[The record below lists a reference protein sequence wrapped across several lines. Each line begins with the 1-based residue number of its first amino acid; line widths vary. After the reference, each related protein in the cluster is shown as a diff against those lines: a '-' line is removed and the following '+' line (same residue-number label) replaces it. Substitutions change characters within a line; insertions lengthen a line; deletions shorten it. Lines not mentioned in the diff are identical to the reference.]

1 MPPSRQS
8 ARPGILPR
16 CRSAPFDPVRDESRI
31 EPMAR
36 TALVLGAGDAVGVA
50 WQAGVLAGLADVGFD
65 LGADRV
71 IGTSCGALL
80 AARLTSGVP
89 AQHLA
94 ETIGGE
100 LVGSPPVPWTARL
113 RMASVPWHPSHLRA
127 VQAIGLSSMRR
138 WSRAWQ
144 SQWVGWVAPELAGK
158 PWPDTLVIVAS
169 NAVTGRPMYFTG
181 DQPVDLA
188 TAVAA
193 SWAVPGVQ
201 PAVRVEAE
209 WSIDGRLRTPLNLDI
224 AAGFDSI
231 VAVSP
236 RAGLGDLRRCE
247 AWQARGLRG
256 EGCTV
261 RRVQPD
267 VSSRLAMRAQA
278 GLGQGVS
285 MIVASGRRQGR
296 TFGEQLA
303 GHWPG

>member
-1 MPPSRQS
+1 
-8 ARPGILPR
+8 
-16 CRSAPFDPVRDESRI
+16 
-31 EPMAR
+31 MAR

-50 WQAGVLAGLADVGFD
+50 WQAGVLAGLADSGFD
-65 LGADRV
+65 VRADRV
-71 IGTSCGALL
+71 IGTSSGALL
-80 AARLTSGVP
+80 AARLTTGMP

-100 LVGSPPVPWTARL
+100 LIGLPPIPWTARL
-113 RMASVPWHPSHLRA
+113 RMASVAWHPSHRRA
-127 VQAIGLSSMRR
+127 VQAIGLSAMRR

-144 SQWVGWVAPELAGK
+144 SQWVGWVAPDLAGT
-158 PWPDTLVIVAS
+158 PWPEALVIVAS
-169 NAVTGRPMYFTG
+169 NAVTGRPMYFTC
-181 DQPVDLA
+181 DQSVDLA

-201 PAVRVEAE
+201 PAVRVDSE
-209 WSIDGRLRTPLNLDI
+209 WSIDGRLRTPLNLDV

-231 VAVSP
+231 VAVAP
-236 RAGLGDLRRCE
+236 RVGMGDLRRCA

-256 EGCTV
+256 AGCTV

-267 VSSRLAMRAQA
+267 VSSWLVMCAQTS
-278 GLGQGVS
+278 LGQGVS
-285 MIVASGRRQGR
+285 SIVASGRRQGR